1 MCRRNIPKISF
12 GVIADAAGRATGL
25 WPSGPGILPKGI

>member
-12 GVIADAAGRATGL
+12 GVIAGAAGRAIGL
-25 WPSGPGILPKGI
+25 GPSGPGILPTGI